1 MTYEQLWAAITKNNP
16 RFLADGANLTP
27 AGLEKLVKTAYEQ
40 GHKQGLANGKALV
53 GKPGVANKRDLD
65 FLAGMM
71 GMGHLIK

>member
-16 RFLADGANLTP
+16 GFLTDGANLTP

-53 GKPGVANKRDLD
+53 GKPGVAKRRDLD
-65 FLAGMM
+65 ILAGMM
-71 GMGHLIK
+71 GIK